1 MAETEP
7 NGQKSAS
14 FTQWQHQRLLVFPI
28 GNDYQDGGDGSMK
41 LRENNGSWF
50 LGLDKNER
58 YRPHWTRFLIDKL
71 STFQKD
77 SLGVALN
84 PRRNWS
90 QVLGKK
96 IDWVAWDDEVKY
108 ADLVDD
114 VMEKLGSRGWELVGI
129 QQAAIPGGLNN
140 SRMQFPMNYYLFK
153 RPGSRIIE
161 PPAIS

>member
-1 MAETEP
+1 MAEAEP
-7 NGQKSAS
+7 NGQESES
-14 FTQWQHQRLLVFPI
+14 FTQWHYQRLLVFPI
-28 GNDYQDGGDGSMK
+28 GSEYQDEGDGNMK
-41 LRENNGSWF
+41 LRENDGRWF

-58 YRPHWTRFLIDKL
+58 NRPHWARFFTDKL

-77 SLGVALN
+77 SLGIALN

-96 IDWVAWDDEVKY
+96 IDWVAWDDEAKY
-108 ADLVDD
+108 ADFVDD
-114 VMEKLGSRGWELVGI
+114 MMEKLGSRGWELVGI
-129 QQAAIPGGLNN
+129 QQAAIPGSVG
-140 SRMQFPMNYYLFK
+140 SGRMQFPMSYYLFK